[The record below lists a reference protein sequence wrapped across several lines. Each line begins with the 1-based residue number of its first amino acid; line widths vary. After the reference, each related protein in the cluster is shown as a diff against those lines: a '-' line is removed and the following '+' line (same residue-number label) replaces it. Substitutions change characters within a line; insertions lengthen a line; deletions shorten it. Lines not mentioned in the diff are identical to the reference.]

1 MENVSK
7 FKTDLFSILSLFT
20 SFSTLICCALPAL
33 LVTLGMGAVL
43 AGLVTSL
50 PFLVTLSV
58 YKEWTFGI
66 AALLIGL
73 NFFLVY
79 RNRNEDEVCEIPEEG
94 VETACDTASNWSKRI
109 LWISAIMLLV
119 GLFMTYLALPLMKF
133 IES

>member
-1 MENVSK
+1 MERIKADFVS
-7 FKTDLFSILSLFT
+7 IISLFT

-109 LWISAIMLLV
+109 LWISTGMLII
-119 GLFMTYLALPLMKF
+119 GFFMAYFALPLMKF